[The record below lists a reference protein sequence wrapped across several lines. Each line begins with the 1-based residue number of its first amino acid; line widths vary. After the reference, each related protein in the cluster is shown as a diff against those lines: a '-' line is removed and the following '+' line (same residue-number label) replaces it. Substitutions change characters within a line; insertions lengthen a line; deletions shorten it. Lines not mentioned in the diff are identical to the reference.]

1 MKLLYL
7 DPRTIDADPS
17 GVRESPGDIAGLAAT
32 IAEQGLLQPLGVV
45 ESGGGRYRVVYGNR
59 RREASLKLGLEKVP
73 CIVLENDDPHT
84 LLQQLTENLQRQDL
98 NDLEKSKAFARL
110 RELIQERGELTG
122 ETELDDAVGVAV
134 GLTGRTIRRY
144 MGLLDLPE
152 EIHDM
157 LRTGELSV
165 TQAQH
170 LRRISNQRTQIELAK
185 AAVEEG
191 MSAAELSRLSSYFAA
206 NPGISLDTALEAL
219 QQGVEVRE
227 QHAPAVAAGGGP
239 LAKVGAGSFATR
251 EESDDDLWDDDEQPK
266 DDGDGINIE
275 SVTIENQPKNKS
287 RVFRIRSL
295 DQMVDETDRLARAH
309 VEGDLE
315 KWVKSDEGASFKV
328 RLLIK
333 QLNSLLRALQ
343 NTASEQG
350 WATGDEE

>member
-1 MKLLYL
+1 MQLLYL
-7 DPRTIDADPS
+7 DPRTLEADPD
-17 GVRESPGDIAGLAAT
+17 GVRESPGDIDGLAAT

-45 ESGGGRYRVVYGNR
+45 ELSSGHYRVVYGNR

-73 CIVLENDDPHT
+73 CILLEESDPRT

-98 NDLEKSKAFARL
+98 NDLEKAKAFDRL
-110 RELIQERGELTG
+110 RENIKQRGELRG
-122 ETELDDAVGVAV
+122 ESELDEGVGKAV
-134 GLTGRTIRRY
+134 GLTGRTVRRY
-144 MGLLDLPE
+144 LGLLDLSE

-170 LRRISNQRTQIELAK
+170 LRRIPNQRTQLELAR

-206 NPGISLDTALEAL
+206 NPNLSLDAALEAL
-219 QQGVEVRE
+219 NQGIELKT
-227 QHAPAVAAGGGP
+227 APVGGPVVAAGGGP
-239 LAKVGAGSFATR
+239 LAKGGAVSIR
-251 EESDDDLWDDDEQPK
+251 EENDNDLWDDENEVKEMDEGGYL
-266 DDGDGINIE
+266 GDE
-275 SVTIENQPKNKS
+275 TLENQPKNKS

-309 VEGDLE
+309 VEGDLQ
-315 KWVKSDEGASFKV
+315 KWVTADEGAPMKI
-328 RLLIK
+328 RLLYK

-343 NTASEQG
+343 DTANKQG
-350 WATGDEE
+350 WPIEE